1 MCGASECPVPSIAP
15 CSEDHVVLGLHSHWG
30 GHESEGERNEA
41 EPQLRAGKSP
51 GTARRSVVRVIE
63 GQGHFSDGQREGHQE
78 VPEEEDCEV
87 GGSAPGWPRSWV
99 LPKGRCQEQQAL
111 RRCWN
116 AGIRSNSMGPA
127 LLSSQGSSV
136 KLKECNLA
144 TVRRQARVVAGRLEE
159 AMPQA

>member
-1 MCGASECPVPSIAP
+1 MCGASECPVPCIAL
-15 CSEDHVVLGLHSHWG
+15 CSEDHVVLGLHSHRG
-30 GHESEGERNEA
+30 GHEWEGERNEA

-51 GTARRSVVRVIE
+51 GTARHGVVRVIE

-87 GGSAPGWPRSWV
+87 GGRVGGSAPGWPRSRV
-99 LPKGRCQEQQAL
+99 LPKGRCRERQAQ

-127 LLSSQGSSV
+127 ILSSQGSSV
-136 KLKECNLA
+136 KLKE
-144 TVRRQARVVAGRLEE
+144 
-159 AMPQA
+159 